1 MTAILDGNCHV
12 PCGGTIEGLYLS
24 VLDFEGRTLK
34 TITFCVWRYELVFFF
49 KFYNG
54 YFSVIKDTYPL

>member
-24 VLDFEGRTLK
+24 VLDFEDRTLK
-34 TITFCVWRYELVFFF
+34 TIT
-49 KFYNG
+49 
-54 YFSVIKDTYPL
+54 ITYYILRKLMAV